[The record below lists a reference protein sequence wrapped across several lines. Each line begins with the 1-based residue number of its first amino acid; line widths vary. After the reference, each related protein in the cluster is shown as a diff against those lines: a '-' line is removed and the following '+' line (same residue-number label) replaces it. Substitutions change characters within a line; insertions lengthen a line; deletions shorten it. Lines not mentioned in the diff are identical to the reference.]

1 MLTSCTSEILSSIT
15 VPSENGAT
23 NNTLLGLL
31 YTHLCKLSKSVVWN
45 MLKHGMIDGTAL
57 MPTDR
62 TGENPGKWNS
72 KEPYYDDWYT
82 VRAIAV

>member
-1 MLTSCTSEILSSIT
+1 MLRHDM
-15 VPSENGAT
+15 A
-23 NNTLLGLL
+23 
-31 YTHLCKLSKSVVWN
+31 
-45 MLKHGMIDGTAL
+45 DGTAL

-82 VRAIAV
+82 VSAINIKMLALTLFLADVG